1 MRIRLWQAGDM
12 PGEGNKIIHFKE
24 MKKLV
29 KALKG
34 LEVFGYT
41 HKPVIQTKGVSKRLI
56 QSNAK
61 KIKYCNDNNVVI
73 NLSANNLKHAD
84 ELIDLNIGPVVS
96 ILPNE
101 QKNIKTPKGR
111 RVVICPATISKITC
125 SNCGGNKGAL
135 CGRINRD
142 YIIGFPAHGVRK
154 NKAKEISQEGLGFLW
169 N

>member
-101 QKNIKTPKGR
+101 QKILKLQKEEELLFAR
-111 RVVICPATISKITC
+111 
-125 SNCGGNKGAL
+125 L
-135 CGRINRD
+135 QL
-142 YIIGFPAHGVRK
+142 
-154 NKAKEISQEGLGFLW
+154 AK
-169 N
+169 